1 MTDSIDVAHALEQ
14 SNVLRVSVYG
24 TQLRG
29 MGNQELP

>member
-24 TQLRG
+24 TSPLER
-29 MGNQELP
+29 